1 MELHEEVR
9 QLLLGARKDFRALS
23 GMKDSETFAEEIFGF
38 HAQQAVEKSLKAWIT
53 LRGAAYPHT
62 HDISFLLSVLKNLG
76 EDIAAYLDLIDLNPY
91 AVQFR
96 YEAFDDLGGSVDRD
110 SVIRR
115 VAQILE
121 HVQKELNKQGGAPEG
136 I

>member
-23 GMKDSETFAEEIFGF
+23 GMKDPHTFAKEIFGF
-38 HAQQAVEKSLKAWIT
+38 HARQAVEKSLKAWIT
-53 LRGAAYPHT
+53 LQGAAYPRT
-62 HDISFLLSVLKNLG
+62 HDISFLLSVLQNLG
-76 EDIAAYLDLIDLNPY
+76 EDVTAYLNLIDLNTY

-96 YEAFDDLGGSVDRD
+96 YEAFDDLGGSVDGD

-115 VAQILE
+115 VGEILD
-121 HVQKELNKQGGAPEG
+121 HVQKELDKQDGPPEG